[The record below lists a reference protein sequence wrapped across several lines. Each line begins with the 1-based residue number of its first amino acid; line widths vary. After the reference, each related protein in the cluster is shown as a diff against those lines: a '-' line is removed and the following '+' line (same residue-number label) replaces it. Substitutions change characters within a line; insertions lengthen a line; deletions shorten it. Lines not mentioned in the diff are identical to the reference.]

1 MVTAQMQNSA
11 NSQHHILRLKY
22 STGNCIFL
30 TLTDKNMSIAQNKSD
45 AAYDTNIM
53 QQKAPGKLFCSNV
66 KIVDFPFP
74 SSCGVFET
82 YW

>member
-45 AAYDTNIM
+45 AAYDTNAAKSPR
-53 QQKAPGKLFCSNV
+53 KAILLQR
-66 KIVDFPFP
+66 
-74 SSCGVFET
+74 
-82 YW
+82 